1 MKKHGMKSLLA
12 IFAGAAML
20 LAGGTA
26 FAEGD
31 RSKYV
36 TNSDGEV
43 WRNAS
48 GDCWVHT
55 SWTEADAIE
64 ECHPDL
70 VQRPEPAPEPRTETR
85 TETRAVTLEAG
96 ALFGFDSAELTD
108 QGRRELDRLAREV
121 ADDDVE
127 VQSIRVTGHTDR
139 IGPAEYNQ
147 GLSERRA
154 QSVVSYLRN
163 RNAFRGIDI
172 SGRGMGENAPV
183 VQCEDQPRAQLI
195 ECLQPNR
202 RVEVEIVASREVE
215 VTD

>member
-1 MKKHGMKSLLA
+1 MKKHGLKSLLA
-12 IFAGAAML
+12 IFAGTAML
-20 LAGGTA
+20 LGGGNA

-36 TNSDGEV
+36 QNSDGEI

-70 VQRPEPAPEPRTETR
+70 VQRPEPAPEPRVETR
-85 TETRAVTLEAG
+85 TEVRAVALKAG

-108 QGRRELDRLAREV
+108 QGRNELNRLAREV
-121 ADDDVE
+121 RDDDVQ

-139 IGPAEYNQ
+139 IGPAEYNLR
-147 GLSERRA
+147 LSERRA
-154 QSVVSYLRN
+154 QAVVNYLRN
-163 RNAFRGIDI
+163 RDAFRGIDI

-183 VQCEDQPRAQLI
+183 VQCDDQARDALI
-195 ECLQPNR
+195 ACLQPNR
-202 RVEVEIVASREVE
+202 RVEVEITASREVE
-215 VTD
+215 VND